1 VIYYAGH
8 GVQCKGKNYLIPT
21 KATIIRG
28 GQLPSKAL
36 SLDVVI
42 GAVSDIKL
50 AIIMFDACRNNTYP
64 SCSKSQTRGLVQPKV
79 NSAGGMIV
87 SFATAENTEASDGD
101 EHSPYALALSKFMKQ
116 KMPIETYFRKVGGEV
131 FGSSGQRPMLKSN
144 FYGRFSFGFSGG
156 ENGIVKIGRLMYQ
169 NQPFTKGYTWQE
181 AKKYCSNLTLGG
193 YSDWRL
199 PTRAELMKLGNIEL
213 YNYDNYD
220 NWEKWFD
227 KNKHRRLTGSKGK
240 KRFVRQE
247 FLENMQTEKYPW
259 FWTSEERDSSNAWR
273 VDFDD
278 GGDNW
283 RVKTVGNY
291 ALCVR

>member
-1 VIYYAGH
+1 MRTLLIILLMLNLATAKKIALVIGNGDYKKGWLSNPTKDADLIAQNLRDVGFSVTVKKNLSTAYKMEKAIDDFARIVKDDDIAVIYYAGH

-50 AIIMFDACRNNTYP
+50 AIIMLDACRNNTYP

-87 SFATAENTEASDGD
+87 SFATAENTEASDGE

-144 FYGRFSFGFSGG
+144 FYGRFSFG
-156 ENGIVKIGRLMYQ
+156 N
-169 NQPFTKGYTWQE
+169 
-181 AKKYCSNLTLGG
+181 
-193 YSDWRL
+193 
-199 PTRAELMKLGNIEL
+199 
-213 YNYDNYD
+213 
-220 NWEKWFD
+220 
-227 KNKHRRLTGSKGK
+227 NKHVIPYAQIEDLNQDIIDLRDSI
-240 KRFVRQE
+240 
-247 FLENMQTEKYPW
+247 ENMI
-259 FWTSEERDSSNAWR
+259 DSM
-273 VDFDD
+273 
-278 GGDNW
+278 
-283 RVKTVGNY
+283 
-291 ALCVR
+291 